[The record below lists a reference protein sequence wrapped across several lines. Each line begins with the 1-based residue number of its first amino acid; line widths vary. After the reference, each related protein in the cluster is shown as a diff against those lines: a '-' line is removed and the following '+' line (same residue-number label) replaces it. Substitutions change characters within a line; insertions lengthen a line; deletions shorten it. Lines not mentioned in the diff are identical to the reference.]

1 MDGSGKPAPT
11 GAGFRERA
19 IIAPLTA
26 PFLPETTTPLQP
38 NILAGRRRN
47 FHDQAIK
54 IPSKVIT
61 TRVPHLCLVIARQG
75 SLGVALGAQPT
86 NATIASHPVID
97 IGLAV
102 KAGDFSGFSAG
113 VLSHDSPIVVRL
125 TDRSEDHFCF
135 CHDTLCRRYVQKTNS
150 ALLAAAR

>member
-1 MDGSGKPAPT
+1 MTRQSKSPA
-11 GAGFRERA
+11 R
-19 IIAPLTA
+19 LL
-26 PFLPETTTPLQP
+26 LPEYPISVL
-38 NILAGRRRN
+38 LLRAKG
-47 FHDQAIK
+47 
-54 IPSKVIT
+54 
-61 TRVPHLCLVIARQG
+61 HL
-75 SLGVALGAQPT
+75 
-86 NATIASHPVID
+86 D